1 MHPPRGSFDAYAA
14 FVFDCDGTLVDTM
27 PTHFI
32 AWQKTMQR
40 FDIDFPEDRFY
51 ALGGVPAPTIVK
63 MLSDEAGQ
71 SLDADHIA
79 HEKES
84 LYAELLTAA
93 DPVHAVVE
101 LAERYRGVKPMAVA
115 TGAHRW
121 VAEHSLDLIG
131 IRDWFECV
139 VTFEDVAR
147 PKPAPDTYIEAAR
160 QLNIDPAECLAFED
174 ANPGIESARDA
185 GMDVIDVRPF
195 YRV

>member
-1 MHPPRGSFDAYAA
+1 MTDLRLI
-14 FVFDCDGTLVDTM
+14 VFDCDGTLVDTM

-32 AWQKTMQR
+32 AWQKTMQQ
-40 FDIDFPEDRFY
+40 FGIDFPEDRFY

-71 SLDADHIA
+71 SLDAARIA

-93 DPVHAVVE
+93 DPVHVVVE
-101 LAERYRGVKPMAVA
+101 LAQRYRGVKPMAVA

-121 VAEHSLDLIG
+121 VAHHSLDLIG
-131 IRDWFECV
+131 IRDWFDCV

-147 PKPAPDTYIEAAR
+147 PKPAPDTYVEAAR
-160 QLNIDPAECLAFED
+160 RLNIDPADCLAFED
-174 ANPGIESARDA
+174 ADPGIESARAA

-195 YRV
+195 YRR